1 MKKLIILLLF
11 LPVMLLA
18 QPSKDMIINRMID
31 AIKKTKGVSYES
43 VYTYYQTTPA
53 DTVQTWNN
61 AAKYYFQMNEYD
73 SLYSMNFVFEKR
85 EKSFNNDYSEQ
96 VVYNGQIF
104 YSKEAVVNQK
114 IPDPKFKQL
123 DISNPH
129 SIIALDRII
138 KSQLPYI
145 YKQITKLPKEKIRL
159 LNDTIIGEQLLH
171 QISFAD
177 DYNPFFELLVW
188 VDSKTFLPAMV
199 MNYNNIPKTPQ
210 LMYTNRIS
218 NYIFDS
224 EKKDNTQKFQVD
236 RFLVDANQLD
246 TESQITKFN
255 KIAQRLPVGSVI
267 PELNEVSVFGH
278 PVTIGNKKNEV
289 LLLYMGMIG
298 CCPCIK
304 SVPHLKRI
312 YQNFCTS
319 PDFRL
324 IAYYPYDPPQILK
337 KYALKED
344 LKYDICSGN
353 KQTSNA
359 LGIRQ
364 FPDFVLINGSG
375 KILKWYSYNENI
387 SDVLIKDIQQLLE
400 K

>member
-1 MKKLIILLLF
+1 MKKLIILHLF

-31 AIKKTKGVSYES
+31 AIKKTKGISYES

-85 EKSFNNDYSEQ
+85 EKSFNNDYFEQ

-104 YSKEAVVNQK
+104 YSKEPVVNQK

-129 SIIALDRII
+129 AISALDKII

-159 LNDTIIGEQLLH
+159 LNDTIIGEQLIH

-177 DYNPFFELLVW
+177 DYNPFFELVVW

-199 MNYNNIPKTPQ
+199 LNYSNVTKTPE
-210 LMYTNRIS
+210 LMYTNGIS

-236 RFLVDANQLD
+236 RFLVDANQID

-289 LLLYMGMIG
+289 LLLYMGLIG

-353 KQTSNA
+353 KQTSDA

-364 FPDFVLINGSG
+364 FPDFVLINRSG

-387 SDVLIKDIQQLLE
+387 SDVLIKDIQKLLE